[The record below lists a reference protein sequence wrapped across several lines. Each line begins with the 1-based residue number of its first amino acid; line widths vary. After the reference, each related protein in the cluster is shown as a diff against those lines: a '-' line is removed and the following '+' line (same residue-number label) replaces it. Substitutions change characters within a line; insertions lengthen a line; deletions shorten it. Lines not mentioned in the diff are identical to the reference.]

1 MNYTNLTDDELAVI
15 SKNDTLAEEELFS
28 RYKKIVRQIS
38 RSYFITNG
46 DDEDLL
52 QEAMIGL
59 HSAIVSYDKEQ
70 GSFHSFANLC
80 IKRRLLSAVK
90 LSNSHKNKMFNNS
103 ISLNEEGGINNSDG
117 ECIFIVPSTDP
128 SPDENL
134 KQKEDYKKLQN
145 YINENLSK
153 YEKKV
158 LNLYLAG
165 LSYSEIAF
173 SLKTTSKS
181 VENALSRL
189 RLKIL
194 KYSN

>member
-1 MNYTNLTDDELAVI
+1 MNYSNLTDDELAVI
-15 SKNDTLAEEELFS
+15 SKTDILAEEELFS
-28 RYKKIVRQIS
+28 RYKKIVKQIS

-59 HSAIVSYDKEQ
+59 HSAIMSYDKSQ